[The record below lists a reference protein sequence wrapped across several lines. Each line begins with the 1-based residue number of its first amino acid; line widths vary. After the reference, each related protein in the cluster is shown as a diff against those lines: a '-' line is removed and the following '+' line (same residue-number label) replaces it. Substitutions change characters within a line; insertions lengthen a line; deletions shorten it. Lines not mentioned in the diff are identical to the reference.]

1 MDSLD
6 SNAQSQDKP
15 DIDPD
20 VGLIPGP
27 PDESS
32 SELGVNELGA
42 GEFVIG
48 EAYRTDT
55 LADSVLILLLLT
67 GVQRLVGFARAVLFC
82 RWLSPEQLGL
92 WDMSFGFLMLA
103 APLSVLSIPAV
114 YGRYIEYYRQRGLMR
129 TLVRRTVI
137 VSSVTAIFACIAIYI
152 YSPWFSQL
160 IFGSPDQSYLV
171 ELLAGTLIVVV
182 TAHFFITLLTAMRNV
197 RQLALIQFGN
207 SALFAV
213 FGAVLILSWSNTAHS
228 IVVAYALAC
237 CITSFWALWYVRRA
251 WRGLPKVERP
261 LGHRMLWSKLVPFF
275 VWVTITDLLANL
287 FAIVDRYMIVHYST
301 GDGLA
306 EVGQYHSSRI
316 IPLLMISIA
325 LLLGGIITPHLS
337 RDWEAG
343 KQRWAKQRLMLFLKL
358 LGLALFAG
366 SVLMLIAA
374 PLLFSIA
381 FKGKFD
387 AGRAVF
393 PLTLTYCIWFGMAL
407 IAQNYQ
413 FLLEKARLGSL
424 ALLVGLVVNV
434 VLNLILLPRYGLMGA
449 VVATTVANFLAL
461 VVMCLLNWMMGFK
474 LDLGA
479 GVVLA
484 VPILLIFGPWVSL
497 GALALIVLASVFS
510 NWVFS
515 QEEREVLIETAWR
528 YENQIRGFVGKK
540 R

>member
-1 MDSLD
+1 ME
-6 SNAQSQDKP
+6 A
-15 DIDPD
+15 DPD

-32 SELGVNELGA
+32 SELGANELGI
-42 GEFVIG
+42 GEFGVG

-82 RWLSPEQLGL
+82 RWLSPEQLGI

-129 TLVRRTVI
+129 TLVRRTVS
-137 VSSVTAIFACIAIYI
+137 VSTVTAIFACIAIYV
-152 YSPWFSQL
+152 YSPWFSKL
-160 IFGSPDQSYLV
+160 IFGSPHQSYLV
-171 ELLAGTLIVVV
+171 QLLAGTLIMIVA
-182 TAHFFITLLTAMRNV
+182 AHFFIALLTAMRNV
-197 RQLALIQFGN
+197 RQLALIQFAN

-213 FGAVLILSWSNTAHS
+213 FGTVLILLWSDTAQS
-228 IVVAYALAC
+228 VIVAYALAC
-237 CITSFWALWYVRRA
+237 FITSLWSLWYVRGA
-251 WRGLPKVERP
+251 WRGLPKLERP
-261 LGHRMLWSKLVPFF
+261 LGHRKLWGKLVPFF

-287 FAIVDRYMIVHYST
+287 FAIVDRYMIIHYSPA
-301 GDGLA
+301 DGLA

-337 RDWEAG
+337 RDWESG
-343 KQRWAKQRLMLFLKL
+343 KQQRVKQRLMLFMKL

-366 SVLMLIAA
+366 SVLVLIAA
-374 PLLFSIA
+374 PLLFSLA
-381 FKGKFD
+381 FEGRFD

-393 PLTLTYCIWFGMAL
+393 PLTLTYCIWFGMTI

-413 FLLEKARLGSL
+413 FCVEKARLGSL

-434 VLNLILLPRYGLMGA
+434 ALNLILLPIYGLKGA

-479 GVVLA
+479 GVILA
-484 VPILLIFGPWVSL
+484 VPILLIFEPWVSL
-497 GALALIVLASVFS
+497 GAVALIVLASVFS

-515 QEEREVLIETAWR
+515 REEREIMIETAWR